1 MREMN
6 KKEWDTASLGIT
18 YQMTLDAFLQDGY
31 RGNSYQSQNYD
42 LSLRKLKE
50 MKQYRGWEKKKMIAH
65 EALMICRD
73 CIEAYLALGLYSRDI
88 FETLK
93 IYKEGMELA
102 TMNLGRDYFR
112 QPISDF
118 YEMGETRV
126 FFHMKFAYACALYEV
141 GYMRRAQAQF
151 QDILSLNPS
160 DVFGVRYYLYA
171 GFLYFEEFEK
181 FRQLYERYPKQDTFT
196 LFANFLYYYKK
207 QLLNEAL
214 ALIPAMQEYNIYLY
228 EVMSYE
234 RMNTAVIK
242 KKFMAGSSE
251 EAAYCYAILQKVT
264 NQLEYLPTFLEK
276 EKYRDTI
283 RG

>member
-1 MREMN
+1 MN

-18 YQMTLDAFLQDGY
+18 YQMALDSFLQD
-31 RGNSYQSQNYD
+31 SYHATFSKSDDYEEALQ
-42 LSLRKLKE
+42 KLKE
-50 MKQYRGWEKKKMIAH
+50 MKQFRGWQKKKLIAH
-65 EALMICRD
+65 QALMICRD
-73 CIEAYLALGLYSRDI
+73 CIEAYLAMGLYSDDI

-102 TMNLGRDYFR
+102 TMNLGREYFQ

-118 YEMGETRV
+118 YELADAKV

-151 QDILSLNPS
+151 RDILSLNPS
-160 DVFGVRYYLYA
+160 DAFAVRYYLYA

-181 FRQLYERYPKQDTFT
+181 FKQLYERYPKQDTFT
-196 LFANFLYYYKK
+196 LYANFLYYYKK
-207 QLLNEAL
+207 QMLSEANVLLH
-214 ALIPAMQEYNIYLY
+214 PMQEYNNYLY
-228 EVMSYE
+228 EVMAYE

-242 KKFMAGSSE
+242 KKFMPGSSE

-264 NQLEYLPTFLEK
+264 NGLEYLPTFLVK
-276 EKYRDTI
+276 HKAAHKVR
-283 RG
+283 

>member
-1 MREMN
+1 MN

-18 YQMTLDAFLQDGY
+18 YQMSLDAFLQDGY
-31 RGNSYQSQNYD
+31 RGTSYQSQNYD
-42 LSLRKLKE
+42 LALNKLKE
-50 MKQYRGWEKKKMIAH
+50 MKQYRGWQKKKMIAH

-73 CIEAYLALGLYSRDI
+73 CIEAYLALGLYSQDI

-151 QDILSLNPS
+151 QDILSLNPG
-160 DVFGVRYYLYA
+160 DAFGARYYLYA

-181 FRQLYERYPKQDTFT
+181 FKQLYERYPKQDTFT
-196 LFANFLYYYKK
+196 LYANFLYYYKK
-207 QLLNEAL
+207 QMLNESL
-214 ALIPAMQEYNIYLY
+214 VLIRPMQEYNIYLY

-242 KKFMAGSSE
+242 KRFLPGSSE
-251 EAAYCYAILQKVT
+251 EAAYCHAILQKVT

-276 EKYRDTI
+276 EKFNETL